1 MNELNQNQ
9 LAAATSTAD
18 RLLVIAGPGSG
29 KTRTLVARIRHM
41 IESGIEPLEISA
53 ITFTNAAGRE
63 IERRVAEERPKRYH
77 NVRLGYVGTL
87 HGFCLRLLTEFGEMV
102 GLPSD
107 IVVIDEEHAAQV
119 LDKVVSDLGWK
130 GSRKKLEEAIAR
142 GPVERQG
149 RLDKVEVV
157 VAGFYG
163 QLIAEG
169 MLTFDAILHMACKL
183 AGKLN
188 ESHMCLGHIL
198 VDEVQD
204 CAPIDFEIIE
214 RLEFDS
220 RTFVG
225 DPDQSIYSFRGGSV
239 AGINRLAAELTIE
252 RIDLEHNY
260 RSIPEVCELAQ
271 RVIEHNRDRVNK
283 ATRSALGMQRQLAE
297 AIGTFRATYPDD
309 ELREIARRIKDE
321 QLQDWA
327 VLCRTN
333 ALAQDAE
340 AVLEACGVEVHKPE
354 RERLP
359 EDWKK
364 ARAIV
369 AFLANPH
376 NDALAMRFLVETA
389 GSKAAQSAKK
399 SASATF
405 RTINEDTGLADDQ
418 NALEGVSGYL
428 ARYGVSMESIEEIER
443 RIADL
448 PHLAT
453 IAELSLAMT
462 HNAAAAN
469 AEPQRGG
476 IVTTIHAAKGREFD
490 AVFMPALEDHI
501 FPGNRKD
508 VNIEEER
515 RLFFV
520 GLTRARNRLVLSASR
535 NRKRPFSWRGPEP
548 SDESRFLI
556 EAEEALQARGN

>member
-1 MNELNQNQ
+1 
-9 LAAATSTAD
+9 
-18 RLLVIAGPGSG
+18 
-29 KTRTLVARIRHM
+29 
-41 IESGIEPLEISA
+41 
-53 ITFTNAAGRE
+53 
-63 IERRVAEERPKRYH
+63 
-77 NVRLGYVGTL
+77 
-87 HGFCLRLLTEFGEMV
+87 
-102 GLPSD
+102 
-107 IVVIDEEHAAQV
+107 
-119 LDKVVSDLGWK
+119 
-130 GSRKKLEEAIAR
+130 
-142 GPVERQG
+142 
-149 RLDKVEVV
+149 LDKVEVV

-163 QLIAEG
+163 QLIADG

-183 AGKLN
+183 AGKLHEEN
-188 ESHMCLGHIL
+188 MCLGHVL

-204 CAPIDFEIIE
+204 CASIDFEIIE
-214 RLEFDS
+214 RLNFDS

-239 AGINRLAAELTIE
+239 AGINRLAADPSIE

-271 RVIEHNRDRVNK
+271 HVIEHNLDRVNK
-283 ATRSALGMQRQLAE
+283 ATLSAIQCDPLPG
-297 AIGTFRATYPDD
+297 AIETFRATYPDD
-309 ELREIARRIKDE
+309 ELREIARRIKEE

-418 NALEGVSGYL
+418 NALESVSGYL
-428 ARYGVSMESIEEIER
+428 ARYGVSMEAIEEIER
-443 RIADL
+443 RIDDL

-453 IAELSLAMT
+453 IADLSLAVT
-462 HNAAAAN
+462 HNAPAAD
-469 AEPQRGG
+469 AEPTRGG

-520 GLTRARNRLVLSASR
+520 GVTRARNRLVLSASR
-535 NRKRPFSWRGPEP
+535 NRKRPFSWHGPEP

-556 EAEEALQARGN
+556 EAENALLARGN

>member
-9 LAAATSTAD
+9 INAATSTAD

-41 IESGIEPLEISA
+41 IESGIEPMEISA

-63 IERRVAEERPKRYH
+63 IERRVAEERPKGYH

-87 HGFCLRLLTEFGEMV
+87 HGFCLRLLTAFGEMV
-102 GLPSD
+102 GLPYD

-163 QLIAEG
+163 QLIADG

-183 AGKLN
+183 AGKLHEEN
-188 ESHMCLGHIL
+188 MCLGHVL

-204 CAPIDFEIIE
+204 CASIDFEIIE
-214 RLEFDS
+214 RLNFDS

-239 AGINRLAAELTIE
+239 AGINRLAADPSIE

-271 RVIEHNRDRVNK
+271 HVIEHNLDRVNK
-283 ATRSALGMQRQLAE
+283 ATLSAIQCDPLPG
-297 AIGTFRATYPDD
+297 AIETFRATYPDD
-309 ELREIARRIKDE
+309 ELREIARRIKEE

-418 NALEGVSGYL
+418 NALESVSGYL
-428 ARYGVSMESIEEIER
+428 ARYGVSMEAIEEIER
-443 RIADL
+443 RIDDL

-453 IAELSLAMT
+453 IADLSLAVT
-462 HNAAAAN
+462 HNAPAAD
-469 AEPQRGG
+469 AEPTRGG

-520 GLTRARNRLVLSASR
+520 GVTRARNRLVLSASR
-535 NRKRPFSWRGPEP
+535 NRKRPFSWHGPEP

-556 EAEEALQARGN
+556 EAENALLARGN